1 MSIFQS
7 PRPNSQNK
15 VPQDNAASFS
25 GLLLALEASG
35 EHASVALWQNDG
47 LIEERRSDQLH
58 GHAAHFVTLAADV
71 VKDNGFAFGDV
82 THIASGIGPGS
93 FTGLRVCLSAA
104 KGFALAGDLP
114 ACGVH
119 GLRAR
124 AYRAWQMTADQLP
137 EITSVIATAD
147 TRRGVLFWQRY
158 DADLNPLSDIQEAS
172 REALCDQVQSEVGTF
187 LALPPLLQQGSPAPD
202 QQQEGNQADAPN
214 GVINTIIMSAKD
226 IAALAAGDIA
236 AGHDRLPLDALYVA
250 PPLLGPKK
258 QADQN
263 TKL

>member
-1 MSIFQS
+1 MSIIQT
-7 PRPNSQNK
+7 PHQNSQNR
-15 VPQDNAASFS
+15 VPQDKAASFA
-25 GLLLALEASG
+25 GVLLALEASG
-35 EHASVALWQNDG
+35 EHASVALWQNDA
-47 LIEERRSDQLH
+47 LIEERRSDQMH
-58 GHAAHFVTLAADV
+58 GHAAHFVTLASDV
-71 VKDNGFAFGDV
+71 VKDNNFVFGDV

-114 ACGVH
+114 SCGVH

-124 AYRAWQMTADQLP
+124 AYRAWQMTADRLP
-137 EITSVIATAD
+137 DITSVIATAD

-172 REALCDQVQSEVGTF
+172 REVLCDRVQSESGTF
-187 LALPPLLQQGSPAPD
+187 LALPPLLQKGVPTSHPLN
-202 QQQEGNQADAPN
+202 EGNHDEASS
-214 GVINTIIMSAKD
+214 GLINTIIMSAKD

-236 AGHDRLPLDALYVA
+236 AGHDVLPLDALYVA

-258 QADQN
+258 QANQN
-263 TKL
+263 TKS